1 MQAAVALSP
10 RQTPNPGYLR
20 VGGEMSD
27 LGDPH
32 RPLRKARTLL
42 PRTDLLPWKEPA
54 APLEACHEL

>member
-1 MQAAVALSP
+1 MQAAIALSP

-20 VGGEMSD
+20 VEMSD
-27 LGDPH
+27 LGDPG
-32 RPLRKARTLL
+32 RPLRKARALL